1 MVTRWE
7 IVISLAREVDD
18 DCASGRKLDV
28 TRVARLARAVL
39 DFQQSLVAGLG
50 GGRPSA
56 SAPPPSAAIAPEPAP
71 QT

>member
-18 DCASGRKLDV
+18 DCASGRKLDA

-39 DFQQSLVAGLG
+39 DFQQSLVAGM
-50 GGRPSA
+50 GGRAPARTPLAEGTVA
-56 SAPPPSAAIAPEPAP
+56 SEPVP